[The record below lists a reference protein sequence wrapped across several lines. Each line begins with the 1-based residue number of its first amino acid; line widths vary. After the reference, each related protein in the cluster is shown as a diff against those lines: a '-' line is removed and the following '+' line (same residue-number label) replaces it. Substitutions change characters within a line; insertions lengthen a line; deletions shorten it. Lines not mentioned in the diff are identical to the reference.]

1 MDCLCGVASGR
12 LPFPPKSSSEAP
24 MAPGSS
30 WLPSHPHRSLTP
42 PHLQML
48 TRLCPYA
55 GPDRLRKAA
64 SKEAITGLMS
74 SIVTMKTHFYAM
86 ESSGRVQVQ
95 QNVKD
100 ERVSGTSGLGDF
112 FSPNGKMMLFSLN
125 SMYVRH
131 ICCIFAARIYY
142 QASPVGQKINTLRE
156 GGVQNTCA
164 HTRHAYTSLDKKMDN
179 NQNSI

>member
-1 MDCLCGVASGR
+1 MHCLCGVASGQ
-12 LPFPPKSSSEAP
+12 LPFPPKSSPEAP

-30 WLPSHPHRSLTP
+30 WLLSHPHRSLAL

-55 GPDRLRKAA
+55 GPDWLRKTA
-64 SKEAITGLMS
+64 SKEAIIVLMI
-74 SIVTMKTHFYAM
+74 SIVTMKTHFCAM

-100 ERVSGTSGLGDF
+100 GRVSGASGLGDF
-112 FSPNGKMMLFSLN
+112 FSPNRKMMLFSLN
-125 SMYVRH
+125 SMYMRH
-131 ICCIFAARIYY
+131 LRCIFAVQIYH
-142 QASPVGQKINTLRE
+142 QASPAGGKIYVLKE

-164 HTRHAYTSLDKKMDN
+164 HTRHTYTSLDEKMDN